1 MLGKRSPNEWKS
13 TWAEVAGRFHSELKA
28 GYADMEVGRKG
39 REIRFKS
46 YVLSVWIIRNRQS
59 LRLEWNVSLVF
70 LFLDCHLT

>member
-1 MLGKRSPNEWKS
+1 MGGSRW
-13 TWAEVAGRFHSELKA
+13 FHSELKA
-28 GYADMEVGRKG
+28 GYADAEVGREG
-39 REIRFKS
+39 IRFKS